1 MIKKKIKKIDYLTD
15 KFSKQYAE
23 WLNKES
29 ELKLRYPSQM
39 ITGAGGWTPNK
50 IARKE
55 SAFNNLFNELK
66 TINKIKE
73 DIKNEPFKVKRNETK
88 GVAVQSDRYESKY
101 FKVIQNEQENRLQLK
116 FDGKPDDATRTLL
129 KKNGYKFSPSRGV
142 WQRQLTNN
150 ARYSVRLINEALDKK
165 NKK

>member
-1 MIKKKIKKIDYLTD
+1 MHVI
-15 KFSKQYAE
+15 
-23 WLNKES
+23 
-29 ELKLRYPSQM
+29 
-39 ITGAGGWTPNK
+39 
-50 IARKE
+50 
-55 SAFNNLFNELK
+55 
-66 TINKIKE
+66 
-73 DIKNEPFKVKRNETK
+73 FKANETK